1 MLVAARLFFRLLDN
15 AAITFFVS
23 RVDAGGATDVI
34 KRENGQFSVMH
45 ADMGIFAAARQGTQD
60 VHIAFQVV
68 VGHVVGVT
76 VRVVEVVVA
85 GKCARK
91 EARLA
96 IAVVFAAEFGEEVYA
111 GEQGVGILADATMD
125 IGTGKQC
132 QPVGVHLQAGDD
144 NAVCGV
150 GFVDG
155 PQRQAVPAHEFGD
168 TFAHGKGRGN
178 IGVENA
184 ARTVLSFFGMA
195 RRGDAGFAIDGFAG
209 RRATFFDVVHEC
221 SGKEDVPRFFVQR
234 LVVRLLKQRGD
245 NHFGV
250 GEDVAFTVPFGILR
264 PAGHVCQPRVGSG
277 EVRPIGVV
285 PGVVVREGPHVQ
297 LLR

>member
-1 MLVAARLFFRLLDN
+1 
-15 AAITFFVS
+15 
-23 RVDAGGATDVI
+23 
-34 KRENGQFSVMH
+34 
-45 ADMGIFAAARQGTQD
+45 MGIFAAARQGTQD

-85 GKCARK
+85 GECARK
-91 EARLA
+91 KARLA

-111 GEQGVGILADATMD
+111 GEQGVGILADAAMD

-132 QPVGVHLQAGDD
+132 QPVGVHLQAGGD
-144 NAVCGV
+144 NAVCGM

-184 ARTVLSFFGMA
+184 ARTVFSFFGMA

-209 RRATFFDVVHEC
+209 RRAAFFDVVHEG
-221 SGKEDVPRFFVQR
+221 SGKEDMLCFFVQR
-234 LVVRLLKQRGD
+234 LIVRLLKQRGD
-245 NHFGV
+245 NHFGM
-250 GEDVAFTVPFGILR
+250 GEDGAFAVPFGILR
-264 PAGHVCQPRVGSG
+264 HAGHVCQPRVGSG